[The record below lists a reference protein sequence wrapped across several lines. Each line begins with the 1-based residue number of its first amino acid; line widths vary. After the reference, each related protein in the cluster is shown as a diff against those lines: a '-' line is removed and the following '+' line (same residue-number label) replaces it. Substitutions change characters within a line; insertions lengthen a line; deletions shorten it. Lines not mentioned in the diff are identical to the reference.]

1 LLLSPNQRIELI
13 LGDGEERRVFITRVE
28 DVSELDNYL
37 LVAAPIVNGNV
48 VPIRRE
54 TAVTVSFYYHEVPH
68 QGRYQATGTVDR
80 RFRENS
86 VPVLLVKL
94 TSEWKKIQLRDYV
107 RVSVF
112 IEGLYNGTNPC
123 LIRDLSGGGLLCAAQ
138 EEIAVGSKI
147 YIDFPID
154 KTLLRVNCRILRVA
168 KTERGFEYGCIF
180 EDLDERTRQ
189 QIIQYV
195 YKRQIEIYR
204 KESNQKD

>member
-1 LLLSPNQRIELI
+1 MLLSPNQRIELI

-37 LVAAPIVNGNV
+37 LVAAPIVNGNI

-112 IEGLYNGTNPC
+112 IEGLYNGTNTSD
-123 LIRDLSGGGLLCAAQ
+123 RDLSGGGCFAQPRKKLPSVRRFISISRSIKRYCA
-138 EEIAVGSKI
+138 
-147 YIDFPID
+147 
-154 KTLLRVNCRILRVA
+154 
-168 KTERGFEYGCIF
+168 
-180 EDLDERTRQ
+180 
-189 QIIQYV
+189 
-195 YKRQIEIYR
+195 
-204 KESNQKD
+204 